1 MTKGDAMIN
10 QLGFRI
16 YISAIAIL
24 LMTFSALAF
33 AKDKVIP
40 SAPVPPQI
48 AAATKVFIAN
58 GGADDYGAI
67 AEKDALSGPQTRAYD
82 EFYAAMKDWG
92 HYQIVSTPGEADLVL
107 EISWSFSNLKEP
119 LETFSNTPIDLGRLT
134 LTIID
139 RQTHITLW
147 VYNEHVRSG
156 TLISNRN
163 KNFELAMND
172 LVTDIKNLVP
182 AAGTTNKSSN

>member
-1 MTKGDAMIN
+1 MLNYRKCATYFSVVIIT
-10 QLGFRI
+10 LLT
-16 YISAIAIL
+16 IS
-24 LMTFSALAF
+24 SAY
-33 AKDKVIP
+33 AKDAKVIP
-40 SAPVPPQI
+40 PAPVPPQI

-58 GGADDYGAI
+58 GGADDFGAI
-67 AEKDALSGPQTRAYD
+67 AEKEALSGARTRAYD

-139 RQTHITLW
+139 CGTHITLW

-156 TLISNRN
+156 TLISSRN
-163 KNFELAMND
+163 KNFEQAMDD
-172 LVTDIKNLVP
+172 LVTDMKNLVP
-182 AAGTTNKSSN
+182 APGTTSKSSN